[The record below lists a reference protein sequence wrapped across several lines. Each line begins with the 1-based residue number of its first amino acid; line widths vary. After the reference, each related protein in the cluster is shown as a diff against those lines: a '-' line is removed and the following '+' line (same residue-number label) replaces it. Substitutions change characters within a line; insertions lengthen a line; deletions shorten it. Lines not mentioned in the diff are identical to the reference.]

1 MSTNQELFDKLEKEE
16 IKIASFKKRFL
27 AYVVDS
33 FVILGIVSIILLD
46 KINSMQTYEEIHNLL
61 MRFAG
66 GILILQFAYHSLF
79 TYLYGATLG
88 KMLLKIMV
96 IDQELLDKPN
106 FAQSALR
113 AGVRQI
119 SDMLYGLGF
128 AWALSNIVLK
138 TWHDYAAKTVVIDLA

>member
-1 MSTNQELFDKLEKEE
+1 MNTNQELFDKLEKEE
-16 IKIASFKKRFL
+16 LKIASFKKRFL
-27 AYVVDS
+27 AYIVDS
-33 FVILGIVSIILLD
+33 FVILAIVSVILFD
-46 KINSMQTYEEIHNLL
+46 KINSMQTYDEIHNIL

-66 GILILQFAYHSLF
+66 GILILQFVYHSLF

-106 FAQSALR
+106 LIQSVLR
-113 AGVRQI
+113 ASVRQV

-138 TWHDYAAKTVVIDLA
+138 TWHDYVAKTVVIDLA

>member
-33 FVILGIVSIILLD
+33 FVILGIVSIILFD

-106 FAQSALR
+106 FTQSVLR

>member
-106 FAQSALR
+106 FTQSTLR